1 MQASATTTSEH
12 RETTEPVASGASGIS
27 ESEVA
32 RRVLELS
39 DVYLLTAAS
48 AGHEAVPGLNVVLD
62 GSGMT
67 VRKPDGSV
75 AAGLQWPAISRLDA
89 HARMRTPSGSQG
101 VVVEAVASTR
111 THRFLVPTGDP
122 GGLEREVS
130 EIAGALVTGRRR
142 LFGVLFRRIA
152 VRCCSCYDWG
162 RNRADCPGDDGY
174 RELLTATSRG
184 RSVTSNPIVT
194 ESQYS

>member
-1 MQASATTTSEH
+1 MQTSTATTSEH
-12 RETTEPVASGASGIS
+12 SETTAPGASGLS
-27 ESEVA
+27 ESEVV

-89 HARMRTPSGSQG
+89 HARMRTPSGCQG

-122 GGLEREVS
+122 GGLEREVG
-130 EIAGALVTGRRR
+130 ELAGALVTGRRR
-142 LFGVLFRRIA
+142 LFGALFRRIVSGVA
-152 VRCCSCYDWG
+152 LVMIG
-162 RNRADCPGDDGY
+162 A
-174 RELLTATSRG
+174 EIALIVL
-184 RSVTSNPIVT
+184 VTTGTVNF
-194 ESQYS
+194 